1 MAGGKNLEI
10 QGLRGYAILL
20 VIIAHMEYLVLP
32 LNPRLQYFWLGS
44 GVDLFFC
51 ISGFVIARGLFTR
64 KESGFLEFYL
74 PFLVRRVYRLWP
86 AALFWT
92 LVTIFLSLAFNKYK
106 SFGSSTDTFLTAVAS
121 LFQLV
126 NVRLVSCLYT
136 DFVNCTVSTPLRI
149 YWSLSLEEQFYLM
162 FPVLL
167 FFLGN
172 RKLVWLA
179 AGLVVA
185 QIFLYRPYPSPLWFF
200 RTDALCI
207 GILIA
212 YVHAKGYAETVA
224 PVFLNSVQARKISSI
239 ALCLLLIL
247 VAKKEVVWFYNGLV
261 ALVSGLLVFVAS
273 YDRAYFMGRG
283 RFASVLAYLGERS
296 YSIYLTHMICMLFVR
311 EVYVRNFSSLP
322 TSGMMPFALGI
333 SAIALTIFMSE
344 ISYRRIEAP
353 LRDKGRSVAEK
364 MFRKKS
370 EVNG

>member
-64 KESGFLEFYL
+64 KETNFLEFYL

-86 AALFWT
+86 AALFWAF
-92 LVTIFLSLAFNKYK
+92 VTILLSLTFNKHK

-136 DFVNCTVSTPLRI
+136 DLVNCTVSTPLRI
-149 YWSLSLEEQFYLM
+149 YWSLSLEEQFYLI

-167 FFLGN
+167 FFLGS

-185 QIFLYRPYPSPLWFF
+185 QLFLYRPYPSPLWFF

-212 YVHAKGYAETVA
+212 YAHVKGYAAALA
-224 PVFLNSVQARKISSI
+224 PVFLNSVRARKIGSI
-239 ALCLLLIL
+239 TLCLLLIL

-261 ALVSGLLVFVAS
+261 AIVSGLLVFVAS
-273 YDRAYFMGRG
+273 YDRSYFLGRG
-283 RFASVLAYLGERS
+283 RFASVIAYLGERS
-296 YSIYLTHMICMLFVR
+296 YSIYLTHMLCMLFIR
-311 EVYVRNFSSLP
+311 EVYVRIFHSLP
-322 TSGMMPFALGI
+322 TSGVMPFALGVF
-333 SAIALTIFMSE
+333 AIGLTLIMSE

-353 LRDKGRSVAEK
+353 LRDKGRQVAK
-364 MFRKKS
+364 GMFKVS
-370 EVNG
+370 DP